1 MFFDSALLNGL
12 VPFKDSSVEKFA
24 NGGAVPVSPISFVFV
39 ILLIM
44 TFGFLYSYGA
54 AKLSWNYN
62 IHVGNSSGAAFTNSI
77 LAFIFSTYY
86 YPLYALLLSPIGA

>member
-1 MFFDSALLNGL
+1 MFFEIALLNGL

-24 NGGAVPVSPISFVFV
+24 NGVDVSPISFVFV

-62 IHVGNSSGAAFTNSI
+62 IYVGNSSGAAFVNSI
-77 LAFIFSTYY
+77 LAFMFSTYY
-86 YPLYALLLSPIGA
+86 YPMYALLLSPIGA

>member
-1 MFFDSALLNGL
+1 MFFDIALLNGL

-24 NGGAVPVSPISFVFV
+24 NGVDVSPISFVFV

-62 IHVGNSSGAAFTNSI
+62 IYVGNSSGAAFVNSI
-77 LAFIFSTYY
+77 LAFMFSTYY
-86 YPLYALLLSPIGA
+86 YPMYALLLSPIGA

>member
-1 MFFDSALLNGL
+1 MFFDIALLNGL

-24 NGGAVPVSPISFVFV
+24 NGAPVSPISFVFV

-62 IHVGNSSGAAFTNSI
+62 IHVGNSSGAAFVNSI

-86 YPLYALLLSPIGA
+86 YPMYALLLSPIGA

>member
-1 MFFDSALLNGL
+1 MFFDIALLNGL

-24 NGGAVPVSPISFVFV
+24 NGVDVSPISFVFV

-62 IHVGNSSGAAFTNSI
+62 IHVGNSSGAAFVNSI
-77 LAFIFSTYY
+77 LAFMFSTYY
-86 YPLYALLLSPIGA
+86 YPMYALLLSPIGA

>member
-1 MFFDSALLNGL
+1 MFFEIALLNGL

-24 NGGAVPVSPISFVFV
+24 NGVDVSPISFVFV

-62 IHVGNSSGAAFTNSI
+62 IYVGNSSGAAFVNSI
-77 LAFIFSTYY
+77 LAFMFST
-86 YPLYALLLSPIGA
+86 